1 MNKIAIIII
10 TYNRPAD
17 MLALAMNIEK
27 LSSKKEL
34 LEEVIIVNN
43 NSTESYDAVKSFIQ
57 ENPSTPF
64 KLIESKENLGVSRG
78 RNFAIDQS
86 KAPILVLIDDD
97 AEFQDTDALKR
108 INEAVIE
115 NPHAGILAM
124 KILYFQNSQFQLNA
138 FPHKSF
144 EKRKHLQSFETYY
157 FAGCGNIIVK
167 EAFDI
172 AGPFPTDFF
181 YGMEEYDLSYR
192 ILDAGYTIKYIA
204 NIVLLHKESPEG
216 RQTKSDK
223 LRGMWVN
230 KTKVAWRYLP
240 MPCYFTTAIMWSI
253 FFLLNSKFDLIGF
266 INGWLAIVTIP
277 FKEKRNKVSKL
288 SQEYLNKVEAR
299 ILY

>member
-57 ENPSTPF
+57 ENPTTPF
-64 KLIESKENLGVSRG
+64 KFIASKENLGVSRG
-78 RNFAIDQS
+78 RNFAIEQS

-97 AEFQDTDALKR
+97 AEFQDTDVLQR
-108 INEAVIE
+108 INDAVIE
-115 NPHAGILAM
+115 NPHVGILAM
-124 KILYFQNSQFQLNA
+124 KILYFQNRQFQLNA

-144 EKRKHLQSFETYY
+144 EKRKDLNSFDTYY

-167 EAFDI
+167 EAFNR

-192 ILDAGYTIKYIA
+192 VLESGYSIKYIA

-240 MPCYFTTAIMWSI
+240 MPCYLTTAIMWSM
-253 FFLLNSKFDLIGF
+253 FFLLKSKFDVIGLIK
-266 INGWLAIVTIP
+266 GWVAIITIP
-277 FKEKRNKVSKL
+277 FKEKGNKL
-288 SQEYLNKVEAR
+288 SKTSLEYLKKVEAR
-299 ILY
+299 IAY

>member
-34 LEEVIIVNN
+34 LEEIIIVNN

-204 NIVLLHKESPEG
+204 DIVLLHKESPEG

-266 INGWLAIVTIP
+266 IIGWLAIVTIP

>member
-34 LEEVIIVNN
+34 LEEIIIVNN

-78 RNFAIDQS
+78 RNFAIEQS

-204 NIVLLHKESPEG
+204 DIVLLHKESPEG

-266 INGWLAIVTIP
+266 IIGWLAIVTIP

>member
-78 RNFAIDQS
+78 RNFAIEQS

-240 MPCYFTTAIMWSI
+240 MPCYFTTAIMWSM

-277 FKEKRNKVSKL
+277 FKEKRNKLNKL
-288 SQEYLNKVEAR
+288 SEEYLNKVEAR

>member
-43 NSTESYDAVKSFIQ
+43 NSTESYDIVTSFIQ

-64 KLIESKENLGVSRG
+64 KYIESKENLGVSRG
-78 RNFAIDQS
+78 RNFAIEQS

-97 AEFQDTDALKR
+97 AEFQDFDVLER
-108 INEAVIE
+108 INTSVNE
-115 NPHAGILAM
+115 NPNAGILAM

-144 EKRKHLQSFETYY
+144 EKRNHLQSFDTYY

-167 EAFDI
+167 EAFDK

-192 ILDAGYTIKYIA
+192 VLDAGYTIKYIA

-223 LRGMWVN
+223 IRGMWVN

-240 MPCYFTTAIMWSI
+240 MPSYFTTAILWSI

-266 INGWLAIVTIP
+266 IKGLVAIVTIP
-277 FKEKRNKVSKL
+277 FNEKRNKVSKL

-299 ILY
+299 ILF

>member
-17 MLALAMNIEK
+17 MLALAMNMEK

-43 NSTESYDAVKSFIQ
+43 NSTESYDEVKSFIQ
-57 ENPSTPF
+57 ENPTTPF
-64 KLIESKENLGVSRG
+64 KFIESKENLGVSRG
-78 RNFAIDQS
+78 RNFAIEQS

-97 AEFQDTDALKR
+97 AEFQDTDALNR
-108 INEAVIE
+108 IHDAVTE

-124 KILYFQNSQFQLNA
+124 KILYFQNKQFQLNA

-144 EKRKHLQSFETYY
+144 EKRKHLQSFDTYY

-167 EAFDI
+167 EAFDK
-172 AGPFPTDFF
+172 AGPFATDFF

-192 ILDAGYTIKYIA
+192 VLEAGYSIKYIA

-240 MPCYFTTAIMWSI
+240 MPSYFTTAIMWSI

-266 INGWLAIVTIP
+266 INGWVAIVTIP
-277 FKEKRNKVSKL
+277 FDEKRNKVSKL
-288 SQEYLNKVEAR
+288 SQEYLDKVEAR

>member
-34 LEEVIIVNN
+34 LEEIIIVNN

-64 KLIESKENLGVSRG
+64 KYIESKENLGVSRG
-78 RNFAIDQS
+78 RNFAIEQS

-115 NPHAGILAM
+115 NPLAGILAM

-240 MPCYFTTAIMWSI
+240 MPCYFTTAIMWSM

-277 FKEKRNKVSKL
+277 FKEKRNKVNKL
-288 SQEYLNKVEAR
+288 SEEYLNKVEAR

>member
-78 RNFAIDQS
+78 RNFAIEQS

-240 MPCYFTTAIMWSI
+240 MPCYFTTAIMWSM

-266 INGWLAIVTIP
+266 INGWVAIVRIP

-288 SQEYLNKVEAR
+288 SEEYLNKVEAR

>member
-43 NSTESYDAVKSFIQ
+43 NSTKSYDAVESFIR

-64 KLIESKENLGVSRG
+64 KYIESIENLGVSRG
-78 RNFAIDQS
+78 RNFAIEQS
-86 KAPILVLIDDD
+86 KAPNLVLIDDD

-240 MPCYFTTAIMWSI
+240 MPCYFTTAIMWSM

>member
-34 LEEVIIVNN
+34 LEEIIIVNN

-64 KLIESKENLGVSRG
+64 KYIESKENLGVSRG
-78 RNFAIDQS
+78 RNFAIEQS

-204 NIVLLHKESPEG
+204 DIVLLHKESPEG

-240 MPCYFTTAIMWSI
+240 MPCYFTTAIMWSM

-277 FKEKRNKVSKL
+277 FNEKRNKVSKL

-299 ILY
+299 ILF

>member
-34 LEEVIIVNN
+34 LEEIIIVNN

-78 RNFAIDQS
+78 RNFAIEQS

-115 NPHAGILAM
+115 NPHAGILTM

-204 NIVLLHKESPEG
+204 DIVLLHKESPEG

-240 MPCYFTTAIMWSI
+240 MPCYFTTAIMWSM

-299 ILY
+299 ILF

>member
-43 NSTESYDAVKSFIQ
+43 NSTKSYDAVESFIQ

-64 KLIESKENLGVSRG
+64 KYIESKENLGVSRG

-115 NPHAGILAM
+115 NPLAGILAM

-240 MPCYFTTAIMWSI
+240 MPCYFTTAIMWSM

>member
-43 NSTESYDAVKSFIQ
+43 NSTESYDIVTSFIQ

-64 KLIESKENLGVSRG
+64 KYIESKENLGVSRG
-78 RNFAIDQS
+78 RNFAIEQS

-97 AEFQDTDALKR
+97 AEFQDVDVLEC
-108 INEAVIE
+108 INNSVNE
-115 NPHAGILAM
+115 NPNAGILAM
-124 KILYFQNSQFQLNA
+124 KILYFQNKEFQLNA

-144 EKRKHLQSFETYY
+144 EKRNHLQSFDTYY

-167 EAFDI
+167 EAFDK

-192 ILDAGYTIKYIA
+192 VLDAGYTIKYIA

-223 LRGMWVN
+223 IRGMWVN

-240 MPCYFTTAIMWSI
+240 MPCYFTTAIMWSM

-277 FKEKRNKVSKL
+277 FNEKRNKVSKL

-299 ILY
+299 ILF

>member
-1 MNKIAIIII
+1 
-10 TYNRPAD
+10 

-27 LSSKKEL
+27 LSSQKEL

-43 NSTESYDAVKSFIQ
+43 NSTESYDEVRSFIK
-57 ENPSTPF
+57 EHPSTPF
-64 KLIESKENLGVSRG
+64 KFIESKENLGVSRG
-78 RNFAIDQS
+78 RNFAIEQS
-86 KAPILVLIDDD
+86 RAPILVLIDDD

-108 INEAVIE
+108 INDSVIE
-115 NPHAGILAM
+115 NPKAGILAM
-124 KILYFQNSQFQLNA
+124 KILYFQNKQFQINC

-144 EKRKHLQSFETYY
+144 EKRKDLKSFDTYY
-157 FAGCGNIIVK
+157 FAGCGNIILK
-167 EAFDI
+167 EAFDK
-172 AGPFPTDFF
+172 AGPFPNDFF

-192 ILDAGYTIKYIA
+192 VLDAGYSIKYIA
-204 NIVLLHKESPEG
+204 AIILLHKESPEG

-240 MPCYFTTAIMWSI
+240 FTCYFTTAITWSI
-253 FFLLNSKFDLIGF
+253 FFLLNSKFDFIGF
-266 INGWLAIVTIP
+266 VNGWAAIVKIP
-277 FKEKRNKVSKL
+277 LNEKRNKICNL

>member
-34 LEEVIIVNN
+34 LEEIIIVNN

-64 KLIESKENLGVSRG
+64 KYIESKENLGVSRG

-204 NIVLLHKESPEG
+204 DIVLLHKESPEG

-277 FKEKRNKVSKL
+277 FKEKRNKVNKL
-288 SQEYLNKVEAR
+288 SEEYLNKVEAR

>member
-64 KLIESKENLGVSRG
+64 KYIESKENLGVSRG

-115 NPHAGILAM
+115 NPLAGILAM

-144 EKRKHLQSFETYY
+144 EKRKHLQSFDTYY

-240 MPCYFTTAIMWSI
+240 MPCYFTTAIMWSM

-266 INGWLAIVTIP
+266 IIGWLAIVTIP
-277 FKEKRNKVSKL
+277 FKEKRNKVNKL
-288 SQEYLNKVEAR
+288 SEEYLNKVEAR

>member
-34 LEEVIIVNN
+34 LEEIIIVNN

-64 KLIESKENLGVSRG
+64 KYIESKENLGVSRG

-115 NPHAGILAM
+115 NPLAGILAM
-124 KILYFQNSQFQLNA
+124 KILYFQNIQFQLNA

-204 NIVLLHKESPEG
+204 DIVLLHKESPEG

-266 INGWLAIVTIP
+266 IIGWLAIVTIP
-277 FKEKRNKVSKL
+277 FKEKRNKVNKL
-288 SQEYLNKVEAR
+288 SEEYLNKVEAR

>member
-64 KLIESKENLGVSRG
+64 KYIESKENLGVSRG

-115 NPHAGILAM
+115 NPLAGILAM

-240 MPCYFTTAIMWSI
+240 MPCYFTTAIMWSM

-266 INGWLAIVTIP
+266 IIGWLAIVTIP

>member
-43 NSTESYDAVKSFIQ
+43 YSTESYDIVTSFIQ

-64 KLIESKENLGVSRG
+64 KYIESKENLGVSRG
-78 RNFAIDQS
+78 RNFAIEQS
-86 KAPILVLIDDD
+86 TAPILVLIDDD
-97 AEFQDTDALKR
+97 AEFQDVDVLEC
-108 INEAVIE
+108 INNSVNE
-115 NPHAGILAM
+115 NPNAGILAM

-144 EKRKHLQSFETYY
+144 EKRNHLQSFDTYY

-167 EAFDI
+167 EAFDK

-192 ILDAGYTIKYIA
+192 VLDAGYTIKYIA

-223 LRGMWVN
+223 IRGMWVN

-240 MPCYFTTAIMWSI
+240 MPSYFTTAILWSI

-266 INGWLAIVTIP
+266 IKGLVAIVTIP
-277 FKEKRNKVSKL
+277 FNEKRNEVSKL

-299 ILY
+299 ILF

>member
-43 NSTESYDAVKSFIQ
+43 NSTESYDIVTSFIQ
-57 ENPSTPF
+57 ENSSTPF
-64 KLIESKENLGVSRG
+64 KYIESKENLGVSRG
-78 RNFAIDQS
+78 RNFAIEQS
-86 KAPILVLIDDD
+86 TAPILVLIDDD
-97 AEFQDTDALKR
+97 AEFQDVDVLEC
-108 INEAVIE
+108 INNSVNE
-115 NPHAGILAM
+115 NPNAGILAM

-144 EKRKHLQSFETYY
+144 EKRNHLQSFDTYY

-167 EAFDI
+167 EAFDK

-192 ILDAGYTIKYIA
+192 VLDAGYTIKYIA

-223 LRGMWVN
+223 IRGMWVN

-240 MPCYFTTAIMWSI
+240 MPSYFTTAILWSI

-266 INGWLAIVTIP
+266 IKGLVAIVTIP
-277 FKEKRNKVSKL
+277 FNEKRNKVSKL

-299 ILY
+299 ILF

>member
-43 NSTESYDAVKSFIQ
+43 NSSESYDEVKSFIQ
-57 ENPSTPF
+57 EHPRTPF
-64 KLIESKENLGVSRG
+64 KFIASKENLGVSRG
-78 RNFAIDQS
+78 RNFAIEQS
-86 KAPILVLIDDD
+86 RAPILVLIDDD
-97 AEFQDTDALKR
+97 AEFQDTDVLNR
-108 INEAVIE
+108 INDSVIE
-115 NPHAGILAM
+115 NPKAGILAM
-124 KILYFQNSQFQLNA
+124 KILYFQNRQFQINC

-144 EKRKHLQSFETYY
+144 EKRKDLNSFDTYY

-204 NIVLLHKESPEG
+204 DIVLLHKESPEG

-266 INGWLAIVTIP
+266 IIGWLAIVTIP
-277 FKEKRNKVSKL
+277 FKEKRNKVNKL
-288 SQEYLNKVEAR
+288 SEEYLNKVEAR

>member
-78 RNFAIDQS
+78 RNFAIEQS

-240 MPCYFTTAIMWSI
+240 MPCYFTTAIMWSM
-253 FFLLNSKFDLIGF
+253 FFLINSKFDLIGF
-266 INGWLAIVTIP
+266 INGWLVIVTIP

>member
-27 LSSKKEL
+27 LSLQKEL

-43 NSTESYDAVKSFIQ
+43 NSTKTYDEVISFIQ
-57 ENPSTPF
+57 EHPSTPF
-64 KLIESKENLGVSRG
+64 KFIESKENLGVSRG
-78 RNFAIDQS
+78 RNFAIEQS
-86 KAPILVLIDDD
+86 RAPILVLIDDD
-97 AEFQDTDALKR
+97 AEFQDTDVLQR
-108 INEAVIE
+108 IDDAVIE
-115 NPHAGILAM
+115 NPKAGILAM
-124 KILYFQNSQFQLNA
+124 KILYFQNKQFQMNA

-144 EKRKHLQSFETYY
+144 EKRKHLQSFDTYY

-167 EAFDI
+167 EAFDK
-172 AGPFPTDFF
+172 AGSFPTDFF

-192 ILDAGYTIKYIA
+192 VLDAGYIIKYIA

-216 RQTKSDK
+216 RQAKSDK

-240 MPCYFTTAIMWSI
+240 FYCYFTTAIMWAM
-253 FFLLNSKFDLIGF
+253 FFLIKSKVDLIGF
-266 INGWLAIVTIP
+266 VKGWAEVVSIP
-277 FKEKRNKVSKL
+277 FNERNNKISKTAL
-288 SQEYLNKVEAR
+288 EYLNKVEAR

>member
-43 NSTESYDAVKSFIQ
+43 NSTESYDIVTSFIQ

-64 KLIESKENLGVSRG
+64 KYIESKENLGVSRG
-78 RNFAIDQS
+78 RNFAIEQS

-97 AEFQDTDALKR
+97 AEFQDVDVLEC
-108 INEAVIE
+108 INNSVNE
-115 NPHAGILAM
+115 NPNAGILAM

-204 NIVLLHKESPEG
+204 DIVLLHKESPEG

-240 MPCYFTTAIMWSI
+240 MPCYFTTAIMWSM

-277 FKEKRNKVSKL
+277 FKEKRNKVNKL
-288 SQEYLNKVEAR
+288 SEEYLNKVEAR

>member
-34 LEEVIIVNN
+34 LEEIIIVNN

-277 FKEKRNKVSKL
+277 FKEKRNKVNKL
-288 SQEYLNKVEAR
+288 SEEYLNKVEAR

>member
-64 KLIESKENLGVSRG
+64 KYIESKENLGVSRG

-115 NPHAGILAM
+115 NPLAGILAM

-204 NIVLLHKESPEG
+204 DIVLLHKESPEG

-266 INGWLAIVTIP
+266 IIGWLAIVTIP
-277 FKEKRNKVSKL
+277 FKEKRNKVNKL
-288 SQEYLNKVEAR
+288 SEEYLNKVEAR

>member
-34 LEEVIIVNN
+34 LEEIIIVNN

-78 RNFAIDQS
+78 RNFAIEQS

-204 NIVLLHKESPEG
+204 DIVLLHKESPEG

-240 MPCYFTTAIMWSI
+240 MPCYFTTAIMWSM

>member
-34 LEEVIIVNN
+34 LEEIIIVNN

-78 RNFAIDQS
+78 RNFAIEQS

-240 MPCYFTTAIMWSI
+240 MPCYFTTAIMWSM

-266 INGWLAIVTIP
+266 IIGWLAIVTIP

>member
-57 ENPSTPF
+57 ENPSTPL
-64 KLIESKENLGVSRG
+64 KYIESKENLGVSRG

-204 NIVLLHKESPEG
+204 DIVLLHKESPEG

-240 MPCYFTTAIMWSI
+240 MPCYFTTAIMWSM
-253 FFLLNSKFDLIGF
+253 FFLLNSKFDLIRF

-277 FKEKRNKVSKL
+277 FKEKRNKVNKL
-288 SQEYLNKVEAR
+288 SEEYLNKVEAR

>member
-64 KLIESKENLGVSRG
+64 KYIESKENLGVSRG

-115 NPHAGILAM
+115 NPLAGILAM

-204 NIVLLHKESPEG
+204 DIVLLHKESPEG

>member
-64 KLIESKENLGVSRG
+64 KYIESKENLGVSRG

-115 NPHAGILAM
+115 NPLAGILAM
-124 KILYFQNSQFQLNA
+124 KILYFQNSLFQLNA

-181 YGMEEYDLSYR
+181 LWHGR
-192 ILDAGYTIKYIA
+192 I
-204 NIVLLHKESPEG
+204 
-216 RQTKSDK
+216 RFK
-223 LRGMWVN
+223 L
-230 KTKVAWRYLP
+230 
-240 MPCYFTTAIMWSI
+240 
-253 FFLLNSKFDLIGF
+253 
-266 INGWLAIVTIP
+266 
-277 FKEKRNKVSKL
+277 
-288 SQEYLNKVEAR
+288 
-299 ILY
+299 

>member
-34 LEEVIIVNN
+34 LEEIIIVNN

-78 RNFAIDQS
+78 RNFAIEQS

-115 NPHAGILAM
+115 NPLAGILAM

>member
-27 LSSKKEL
+27 LRSKKEL

-57 ENPSTPF
+57 EHPSTPF
-64 KLIESKENLGVSRG
+64 KFIESKENLGVSRG
-78 RNFAIDQS
+78 RNFAIEQS

-97 AEFQDTDALKR
+97 AEFQDVDVLEC
-108 INEAVIE
+108 INNSVNE
-115 NPHAGILAM
+115 NPNAGILAM

-144 EKRKHLQSFETYY
+144 EKRNHLQSFDTYY

-167 EAFDI
+167 EAFDK

-192 ILDAGYTIKYIA
+192 VLDAGYTIKYIA

-223 LRGMWVN
+223 IRGMWVN

-240 MPCYFTTAIMWSI
+240 MPSYFTTAILWSI

-266 INGWLAIVTIP
+266 IKGLVAIVTIP
-277 FKEKRNKVSKL
+277 FNEKRNEVSKL

-299 ILY
+299 ILF

>member
-17 MLALAMNIEK
+17 MLALAMNMEK

-34 LEEVIIVNN
+34 LEEIIIVNN

-78 RNFAIDQS
+78 RNFAIEQS

-115 NPHAGILAM
+115 NPLAGILAM

-204 NIVLLHKESPEG
+204 DIVLLHKESPEG

-240 MPCYFTTAIMWSI
+240 MPCYFTTAIMWSM

>member
-43 NSTESYDAVKSFIQ
+43 NSTKTYDEVISFIQ
-57 ENPSTPF
+57 EHPSTPF
-64 KLIESKENLGVSRG
+64 KFIESKENLGVSRG
-78 RNFAIDQS
+78 RNFAIEQS

-97 AEFQDTDALKR
+97 AEFQDTNVLQR
-108 INEAVIE
+108 INDAVIE

-124 KILYFQNSQFQLNA
+124 KILYFQNKQFQINC

-144 EKRKHLQSFETYY
+144 EKRKGLNSFDTYY

-167 EAFDI
+167 EAFDK
-172 AGPFPTDFF
+172 AGPFPADFF

-192 ILDAGYTIKYIA
+192 VIDVGYTIKYIA
-204 NIVLLHKESPEG
+204 NIILLHKESPEG
-216 RQTKSDK
+216 RQTKSVK

-240 MPCYFTTAIMWSI
+240 MPCYFTTAIMWSM

-266 INGWLAIVTIP
+266 INGWIAIVTIP
-277 FKEKRNKVSKL
+277 FNEKRNKVSKL

-299 ILY
+299 IIY

>member
-27 LSSKKEL
+27 LSSQKEL

-43 NSTESYDAVKSFIQ
+43 NSTESYDEVKSFIQ
-57 ENPSTPF
+57 KHPNTPF
-64 KLIESKENLGVSRG
+64 KYIASKENLGVSKG
-78 RNFAIDQS
+78 RNFAIEQS

-97 AEFQDTDALKR
+97 AEFQDTDVLQR
-108 INEAVIE
+108 INDAVIE
-115 NPHAGILAM
+115 NPKAGILAM
-124 KILYFQNSQFQLNA
+124 KILYFQNRQFQINC

-144 EKRKHLQSFETYY
+144 EKRKDLESFDTYY
-157 FAGCGNIIVK
+157 FAGCGNIIQK
-167 EAFDI
+167 EAFI
-172 AGPFPTDFF
+172 KAGAFPTDFF

-192 ILDAGYTIKYIA
+192 VIDAGYIIKYIA

-240 MPCYFTTAIMWSI
+240 MPCYFTTAIMWSM

-266 INGWLAIVTIP
+266 INGWIAIVTIP
-277 FKEKRNKVSKL
+277 FNEKRNKVSKL
-288 SQEYLNKVEAR
+288 TQEYLNKVEAR